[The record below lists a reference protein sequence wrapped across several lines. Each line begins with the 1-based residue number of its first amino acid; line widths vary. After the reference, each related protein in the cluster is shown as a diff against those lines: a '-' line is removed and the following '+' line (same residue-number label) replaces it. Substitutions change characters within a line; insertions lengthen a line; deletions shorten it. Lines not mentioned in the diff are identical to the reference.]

1 MAELSSGVRL
11 YGIVNAQ
18 EADGRQMPDGACVVP
33 FRDLAAI
40 TTECSP
46 GEAFS
51 WRRTPAPP
59 NLDTYRGVIE
69 AVFEQCSIV
78 PAPPGII
85 FRSRQAIV
93 RWMELHY
100 VALSDAHAFID
111 GRAVGRVHVERRA
124 PLLAG
129 ANVRHERL
137 AGEAVAREVFRSPVG
152 SRRHLDPD
160 RGRPGQ
166 RDRRVSRRPTDRRA
180 ATAELTVASEGSQAS
195 FLIDR
200 AHWADFEAAVAE
212 EDRRDA
218 ALGVWVSGPWP
229 PYDFVRLQFGG

>member
-1 MAELSSGVRL
+1 VAELSSGVRL
-11 YGIVNAQ
+11 YGVVNAQ
-18 EADGRQMPDGACVVP
+18 EAEGRSMPEGACVVP

-59 NLDTYRGVIE
+59 NLDSYRAVVE

-93 RWMELHY
+93 RWLELHY
-100 VALSDAHAFID
+100 VALSDALAFVD

-124 PLLAG
+124 PSLAG
-129 ANVRHERL
+129 ANVSHERL
-137 AGEAVAREVFRSPVG
+137 AAEAVAREVFRSLTGHAVTWTPISGVAAG
-152 SRRHLDPD
+152 STGEYPAVQPAIAPSADL
-160 RGRPGQ
+160 
-166 RDRRVSRRPTDRRA
+166 A
-180 ATAELTVASEGSQAS
+180 VASDASQAS

-200 AHWADFEAAVAE
+200 AHWSDFEAAVAE

-218 ALGVWVSGPWP
+218 AIGVWVSGPWP

>member
-1 MAELSSGVRL
+1 VAELSSGVRL

-129 ANVRHERL
+129 ANVRHEHL
-137 AGEAVAREVFRSPVG
+137 AGEAVAREVFRSLSGHAVTWTPIGGVQIG
-152 SRRHLDPD
+152 ATGEYPAVPATT
-160 RGRPGQ
+160 G
-166 RDRRVSRRPTDRRA
+166 
-180 ATAELTVASEGSQAS
+180 ATAEYVASDASQAS

>member
-1 MAELSSGVRL
+1 VAELSAGVRL

-18 EADGRQMPDGACVVP
+18 EAEGRPMPDGACIVP

-59 NLDTYRGVIE
+59 NLDAYRAVIE
-69 AVFEQCSIV
+69 AIFEQCSIV

-93 RWMELHY
+93 RWLELHY

-111 GRAVGRVHVERRA
+111 GRTVGRVHVERRA
-124 PLLAG
+124 ASVAG
-129 ANVRHERL
+129 ANLRHERL
-137 AGEAVAREVFRSPVG
+137 AGEAVAREVFRSLSGHAVTWTPISGVAPTVTGEYPAVQAAAGVTGDPVA
-152 SRRHLDPD
+152 P
-160 RGRPGQ
+160 
-166 RDRRVSRRPTDRRA
+166 
-180 ATAELTVASEGSQAS
+180 EGSQAS

-200 AHWADFEAAVAE
+200 AHWSDFEAAVAE
-212 EDRRDA
+212 EDRRDV

>member
-1 MAELSSGVRL
+1 
-11 YGIVNAQ
+11 
-18 EADGRQMPDGACVVP
+18 MPEGACIVP

-59 NLDTYRGVIE
+59 NLDSYRAVIE

-93 RWMELHY
+93 RWLELHY

-111 GRAVGRVHVERRA
+111 GRTVGRVHVERRA
-124 PLLAG
+124 TPVAG
-129 ANVRHERL
+129 ANLRHEAL
-137 AGEAVAREVFRSPVG
+137 AGEAVAREVFRSLAGHAVTWTPISGVA
-152 SRRHLDPD
+152 
-160 RGRPGQ
+160 
-166 RDRRVSRRPTDRRA
+166 PTA
-180 ATAELTVASEGSQAS
+180 TGEYPAVQATMGVTAEQVASDASQAS

-200 AHWADFEAAVAE
+200 AHWSDFEAAVAE

>member
-1 MAELSSGVRL
+1 
-11 YGIVNAQ
+11 
-18 EADGRQMPDGACVVP
+18 MPDGACVVP

-59 NLDTYRGVIE
+59 NLDAYRAVIE

-78 PAPPGII
+78 PVPPGII

-93 RWMELHY
+93 RWLELHY

-111 GRAVGRVHVERRA
+111 GRTVGRVHVERRA
-124 PLLAG
+124 MPVAG
-129 ANVRHERL
+129 ANLRHERL
-137 AGEAVAREVFRSPVG
+137 AGEAVAREVFRSLAGHAVTWTAISG
-152 SRRHLDPD
+152 
-160 RGRPGQ
+160 
-166 RDRRVSRRPTDRRA
+166 VTPTATGEYPAVQPAVA
-180 ATAELTVASEGSQAS
+180 ANPEPVASEGSQAS

-200 AHWADFEAAVAE
+200 AHWSDFEAAVAE

>member
-11 YGIVNAQ
+11 YGIVGAQ
-18 EADGRQMPDGACVVP
+18 EADGRPMPDGACIVP

-59 NLDTYRGVIE
+59 NLDSYRAVIE
-69 AVFEQCSIV
+69 AVFEQISIV

-93 RWMELHY
+93 RWLELHY

-124 PLLAG
+124 TPLEG
-129 ANVRHERL
+129 ANLRHERL
-137 AGEAVAREVFRSPVG
+137 AGEAVAREVFRSLVGHAVTWTPISGLPLATGEYPAVG
-152 SRRHLDPD
+152 ST
-160 RGRPGQ
+160 GTTSEQ
-166 RDRRVSRRPTDRRA
+166 
-180 ATAELTVASEGSQAS
+180 VASEGAQAS

-200 AHWADFEAAVAE
+200 AHWSDFEAAVAE

>member
-1 MAELSSGVRL
+1 VAELSSGVRL
-11 YGIVNAQ
+11 YGIVNAL
-18 EADGRQMPDGACVVP
+18 EAEGHTMPDGACIVP
-33 FRDLAAI
+33 YRDLAAI

-51 WRRTPAPP
+51 WRRTPTPP
-59 NLDTYRGVIE
+59 NIDTYRAVIE

-124 PLLAG
+124 PSLAG

-137 AGEAVAREVFRSPVG
+137 AGEAVAREVFRSLSGHAITWTPIGGVA
-152 SRRHLDPD
+152 
-160 RGRPGQ
+160 PGQ
-166 RDRRVSRRPTDRRA
+166 TGEYPAVQPA
-180 ATAELTVASEGSQAS
+180 AGATADLPVASDGSQAS

-200 AHWADFEAAVAE
+200 AHWSDFEAAVAE
-212 EDRRDA
+212 EDRRDD

>member
-1 MAELSSGVRL
+1 VAELSSGVRL
-11 YGIVNAQ
+11 YGIVGAQ
-18 EADGRQMPDGACVVP
+18 EAEGRQMPEGACIVP

-51 WRRTPAPP
+51 WRRTPTPP
-59 NLDTYRGVIE
+59 NLDTYRAVIE

-93 RWMELHY
+93 RWLELHY

-111 GRAVGRVHVERRA
+111 GRTVGRVHVERRA
-124 PLLAG
+124 PSLVG
-129 ANVRHERL
+129 ANLRHERT
-137 AGEAVAREVFRSPVG
+137 AGEAVAREVFRSLAGHAVTWTPISGVG
-152 SRRHLDPD
+152 
-160 RGRPGQ
+160 
-166 RDRRVSRRPTDRRA
+166 PT
-180 ATAELTVASEGSQAS
+180 ATGEYPAVQAPAGTIAEQVASEASQAS

-200 AHWADFEAAVAE
+200 AHWSDFEAAVAE

>member
-11 YGIVNAQ
+11 YGIVSAQ
-18 EADGRQMPDGACVVP
+18 EAEGRPMPDGACIVP

-59 NLDTYRGVIE
+59 NLDSYRAVIE

-93 RWMELHY
+93 RWLELHY

-111 GRAVGRVHVERRA
+111 GRTVGRVHVERRA
-124 PLLAG
+124 PSVAG
-129 ANVRHERL
+129 ANLRHERT
-137 AGEAVAREVFRSPVG
+137 AGEAVAREVFRSLAGHAVTWTPISGVA
-152 SRRHLDPD
+152 
-160 RGRPGQ
+160 
-166 RDRRVSRRPTDRRA
+166 PTGTGEYPA
-180 ATAELTVASEGSQAS
+180 VQPTAGATGELPVASEGSQAS

-200 AHWADFEAAVAE
+200 AHWSDFEAAVAE

>member
-1 MAELSSGVRL
+1 VAELSAGVRL
-11 YGIVNAQ
+11 YGIVSAQ
-18 EADGRQMPDGACVVP
+18 EADGRQMPDGACIVP

-59 NLDTYRGVIE
+59 NLDAYRALIE

-93 RWMELHY
+93 RWLELHY

-124 PLLAG
+124 PSLEG
-129 ANVRHERL
+129 ANLRHERL
-137 AGEAVAREVFRSPVG
+137 AGEAVAREVFRSLAGHAVTWTPISGVG
-152 SRRHLDPD
+152 V
-160 RGRPGQ
+160 PGATGEYPAVQ
-166 RDRRVSRRPTDRRA
+166 PT
-180 ATAELTVASEGSQAS
+180 TAPTGEQVASEGSQAS

-200 AHWADFEAAVAE
+200 AHWSDFEAAVAE
-212 EDRRDA
+212 ENRRDA

>member
-11 YGIVNAQ
+11 YGVVNAL
-18 EADGRQMPDGACVVP
+18 EADSHQMPDGACIVP

-59 NLDTYRGVIE
+59 NLDAYRAMIE
-69 AVFEQCSIV
+69 QVFEQCSIV

-93 RWMELHY
+93 RWLELHY
-100 VALSDAHAFID
+100 VALSDAYAFID
-111 GRAVGRVHVERRA
+111 GRTVGRVHVERRA
-124 PLLAG
+124 PSVAG
-129 ANVRHERL
+129 ANLRHERL
-137 AGEAVAREVFRSPVG
+137 AGEAIAREVFRSLAGHAVTWIPIAGVAPG
-152 SRRHLDPD
+152 STGEYPAV
-160 RGRPGQ
+160 Q
-166 RDRRVSRRPTDRRA
+166 A
-180 ATAELTVASEGSQAS
+180 AAAAPSEAVASDGSQAS

-200 AHWADFEAAVAE
+200 AHWSDFEAAVAE